1 MTKKI
6 LTLAIAFVASFALIT
21 AQADDEKG
29 KGKGKGKPGHGDPAK
44 RADMMLK
51 KLDKDGDGKLSKK
64 EFAASPMAA
73 KMEEKRG
80 KGAIDKVFAM
90 RDENS
95 DGFLDK
101 KELSKPPKHGK
112 GRPDGKGKGKPGDK
126 KKEGDKKEGDS

>member
-1 MTKKI
+1 
-6 LTLAIAFVASFALIT
+6 
-21 AQADDEKG
+21 
-29 KGKGKGKPGHGDPAK
+29 
-44 RADMMLK
+44 MMLK

-80 KGAIDKVFAM
+80 KGAIDKVFGM
-90 RDENS
+90 RDENG

-112 GRPDGKGKGKPGDK
+112 GRPGGKGKR
-126 KKEGDKKEGDS
+126 GDKKESDS